1 MIRYVTKWDGTL
13 RTLENIKFVLKVV
26 SFDNRYD
33 FAIDSH
39 DEDLYINI
47 GDGRGIVVPKDSDIT
62 IWQDGTIEAEN
73 DSSKDK

>member
-1 MIRYVTKWDGTL
+1 MIRYVTKWDGTPKVF
-13 RTLENIKFVLKVV
+13 ENIRFVLNVV

-62 IWQDGTIEAEN
+62 IWQDGTIEVEN
-73 DSSKDK
+73 DYSTDK

>member
-1 MIRYVTKWDGTL
+1 MIRYVTTWDGTL
-13 RTLENIKFVLKVV
+13 RTLENIRFVLKVV

-33 FAIDSH
+33 FAIDYY

-62 IWQDGTIEAEN
+62 IWQDGTIEVKN
-73 DSSKDK
+73 DNCTDK